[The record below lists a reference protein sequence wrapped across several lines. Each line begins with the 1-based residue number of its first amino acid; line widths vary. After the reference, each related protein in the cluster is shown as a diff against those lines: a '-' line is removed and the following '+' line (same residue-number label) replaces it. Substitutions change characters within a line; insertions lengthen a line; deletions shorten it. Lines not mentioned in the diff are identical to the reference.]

1 MGCGLSA
8 TAVFLTSLV
17 WSAAN
22 DPSFVP
28 FSSYLSDLGV
38 GPGARAFNAALVTAG
53 LLTVPFAVLGLWPA
67 MRRSVSAALATASLC
82 LVGAFTVLV
91 GLYTEDAPEMHFNVS
106 LGVFISMAAAAV
118 LTWWTLRIDHPLGRW
133 VTELTQAVGIFA
145 AFLLILLGHPFFETL
160 FVLAAFAWLPVVAA
174 VRLHQLLSVA
184 VGGAGGIRPRAG
196 ERQLSSGNAK

>member
-118 LTWWTLRIDHPLGRW
+118 FTWWTLRIDHPLGRW
-133 VTELTQAVGIFA
+133 VTELTQAIAIFA
-145 AFLLILLGHPFFETL
+145 AFLLMLLGYPFFETL

-174 VRLHQLLSVA
+174 VRIRQLLA
-184 VGGAGGIRPRAG
+184 LAREGPHGAGPTDGRRQRPI
-196 ERQLSSGNAK
+196 GNAK